1 MIVNALHLTMALAV
15 VSLIGMVEAR
25 PAGPVLSLV
34 GLLKDSVAGTPQFF
48 NKQKWDFDPDV
59 ASRRQVEFQKVHGYR
74 SLKLIEEL
82 GLGEDGRKLER
93 LQQQRLRDQYV
104 PVSGPIYEH
113 RR

>member
-1 MIVNALHLTMALAV
+1 MNIYALHLTTALV
-15 VSLIGMVEAR
+15 VMSLVGVEAR

-34 GLLKDSVAGTPQFF
+34 GLLKGSVAGTPQFF
-48 NKQKWDFDPDV
+48 KQQKWDFDPEV
-59 ASRRQVEFQKVHGYR
+59 SSRRQVEFQKVHGYR

-113 RR
+113 K